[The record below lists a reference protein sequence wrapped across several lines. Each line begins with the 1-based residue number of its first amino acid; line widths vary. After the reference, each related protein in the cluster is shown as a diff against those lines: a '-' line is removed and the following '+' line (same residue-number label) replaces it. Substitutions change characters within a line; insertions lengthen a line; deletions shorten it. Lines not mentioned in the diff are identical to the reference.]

1 MSAKVSHAEQL
12 AHLNEGTC
20 QCHDSWDQCP
30 CAEGGHFPGC
40 NCCPLG
46 TGLCGPKPEHRGPN
60 PPDTPT
66 AGESGQAATGATSAP
81 VAADIAAD
89 YPWLVEFKGTASWV
103 EELPRALA
111 EIEAGR
117 NAIAANRLLRA
128 DLRIKHRN
136 IARLEAELAD
146 ARQHEAH
153 WRKEADSWKES
164 VDNLTRQVDD
174 LKDAIDTADTVVT
187 AAFATL
193 KGYAL

>member
-1 MSAKVSHAEQL
+1 MSAIVNGRESGCGWL
-12 AHLNEGTC
+12 L
-20 QCHDSWDQCP
+20 
-30 CAEGGHFPGC
+30 GGHGD
-40 NCCPLG
+40 G
-46 TGLCGPKPEHRGPN
+46 ELCGADLSTVDRCAWHRTCEDAHRFMDAHRGPN

-89 YPWLVEFKGTASWV
+89 YPWLVGWSNDPPYAAEAAK
-103 EELPRALA
+103 ALA

-117 NAIAANRLLRA
+117 NAIAALRMFRRDLLVKDRYT
-128 DLRIKHRN
+128 
-136 IARLEAELAD
+136 ARLEAELAE

-174 LKDAIDTADTVVT
+174 LKDAIDTADTAVT
-187 AAFATL
+187 EAFATM

>member
-30 CAEGGHFPGC
+30 CAEGGHLPGC

-89 YPWLVEFKGTASWV
+89 YPWLVGWSNDPPYAAEAAK
-103 EELPRALA
+103 ALA

-117 NAIAANRLLRA
+117 NAIAALRMFRRDLLVKDRYT
-128 DLRIKHRN
+128 
-136 IARLEAELAD
+136 ARLEAELAD
-146 ARQHEAH
+146 AKQHEAH

-174 LKDAIDTADTVVT
+174 LKDAIDTADTAVT